1 MRRKKGTIMD
11 VKEYLDELVARARAA
26 QEEFET
32 YPQEKVDVAC
42 RAVCKAVYD
51 NADMLAR
58 MAVDE
63 TRMGRYDSK
72 VAKCRNKS
80 KTVWLGMKGKKS
92 RGIIDWDEGTCIAK
106 VAKPIG
112 VIGSVVPTTNPV
124 ITVMHNSACAMK
136 CGNAIIICPH
146 PRAKRVGVKTVELIN
161 EALDK
166 LGMPKNLIQVISEPT
181 LEFSAG
187 LMSAVDLCICTG
199 GPSMVKAAYSSGK
212 PAIGVG
218 QGNVQVLIDRDVDLE
233 EVVEMVITGRTF
245 DNGVLCTCEQ
255 NMIVPQ
261 EKRAKV
267 IDYAR
272 KVGAYVIDNERDAE
286 TLRETMFPNGVLNK
300 DVVGASPA
308 AIGKMA
314 GLDIPQDACV
324 ILCCTKGVAYDDVL
338 AKEKLCPVLALFEY
352 DQWEDAVEIARAN
365 LNMEGAGHSCVIHS
379 NTKAHI
385 EYVPTRVNVSRYA
398 VNQIGGTGLG
408 GALDNGLNPT
418 TTLGCGT
425 WGGNSISENIYYH
438 NLMNVS
444 RISYRIKGKKLPAD
458 EDIWAE

>member
-1 MRRKKGTIMD
+1 MEAR
-11 VKEYLDELVARARAA
+11 EYLEQLVSNARAA
-26 QEEFET
+26 QAEFET
-32 YPQEKVDVAC
+32 YSQEKVDAAC

-51 NADMLAR
+51 NADELAH

-72 VAKCRNKS
+72 IAKCRNKS

-92 RGIIDWDEGTCIAK
+92 RGIIDFDEATGIAK

-112 VIGSVVPTTNPV
+112 VIGSVAPTTNPV
-124 ITVMHNSACAMK
+124 ITLMHNSACAMK

-146 PRAKRVGVKTVELIN
+146 PRAKKVAARTVELMN
-161 EALDK
+161 EALAK
-166 LGMPKNLIQVISEPT
+166 LDMPKNIIQLIPEPT
-181 LEFSAG
+181 MELSAG
-187 LMSAVDLCICTG
+187 LMGAVDLCICTG

-218 QGNVQVLIDRDVDLE
+218 QGNVQVMVDRDVDLKQ
-233 EVVEMVITGRTF
+233 VVEMVITGRTF

-261 EKRAKV
+261 EKRAEV
-267 IDYAR
+267 IQYA
-272 KVGAYVIDNERDAE
+272 KEAGAFVIDNDADAE
-286 TLRETMFPNGVLNK
+286 ALREAMFPEGRLNK
-300 DVVGASPA
+300 DIVGASPS

-314 GLDIPQDACV
+314 GLDVPEDARV
-324 ILCCTKGVAYDDVL
+324 LLCRTKGIAYDDVL
-338 AKEKLCPVLALFEY
+338 AKEKLCPVLALFTY
-352 DQWEDAVEIARAN
+352 DKWEDAVEIARAN

-379 NTKAHI
+379 NTKEHI

-398 VNQIGGTGLG
+398 VNQVGGTGLG
-408 GALDNGLNPT
+408 GAMDNGLSPT

-444 RISYRIKGKKLPAD
+444 RISYKIKGVKLPTD
-458 EDIWAE
+458 EEIWAD

>member
-1 MRRKKGTIMD
+1 MEA
-11 VKEYLDELVARARAA
+11 KEYLEQLVANARVA
-26 QEEFET
+26 QAEFET
-32 YPQEKVDVAC
+32 YPQEKVDAAC

-51 NADMLAR
+51 NAEMLAH

-72 VAKCRNKS
+72 IAKCRNKS

-92 RGIIDWDEGTCIAK
+92 RGIIDWDEDTQIAK

-112 VIGSVVPTTNPV
+112 VIGSVTPTTNPV
-124 ITVMHNSACAMK
+124 ITVMHISACAMK

-146 PRAKRVGVKTVELIN
+146 PRAKGVGVKTVELMN
-161 EALDK
+161 AELEK
-166 LGMPKNLIQVISEPT
+166 LGMPKNLIQIIPEPT
-181 LEFSAG
+181 MQLSAG

-218 QGNVQVLIDRDVDLE
+218 QGNVQVMIDRDVDLK

-255 NMIVPQ
+255 NMIVPK
-261 EKRAKV
+261 EKRAEA
-267 IDYAR
+267 IEYA
-272 KVGAYVIDNERDAE
+272 KEAGAYVIDDEKDAE
-286 TLRETMFPNGVLNK
+286 ILRETMFPNGALNK
-300 DVVGASPA
+300 NIVGASPA

-314 GLDIPQDACV
+314 GLPVPEDARV
-324 ILCCTKGVAYDDVL
+324 ILCRTKGVAYDDVL
-338 AKEKLCPVLALFEY
+338 AKEKLCPVLALFDY
-352 DQWEDAVEIARAN
+352 DKWEDAVEIARAN

-379 NTKAHI
+379 NTKEHI
-385 EYVPTRVNVSRYA
+385 EYVPTRVNVSRYG
-398 VNQIGGTGLG
+398 VNQVGGTGLG
-408 GALDNGLNPT
+408 GAMDNGLNPT

-444 RISYRIKGKKLPAD
+444 RISYKIKNKKFPTD
-458 EDIWAE
+458 EEIWAD